1 MEKIVLASGNKKK
14 LAELQNL
21 LTPLNIEVVAQSE
34 FDVPEAD
41 ETGTTFVENAII
53 KARNACK
60 HTGLPAIADD
70 SGIQVS
76 ALRGAPGVFS
86 ARFAGVDASD
96 DKNNK
101 LLVELLS
108 DMPDVNRDARYVAVL
123 ALMEHEDDA
132 TPIICQGTWEGE
144 IVLEPQGDQ
153 GFGYDPHFFV
163 PEKGCTAAQ
172 LPPQEKNAM
181 SHRGKA
187 MAALLK
193 QLNSEGCASSIPCQF
208 FLAFS
213 LILNA

>member
-1 MEKIVLASGNKKK
+1 MEKLVLASGNKKK
-14 LAELQNL
+14 LAELQQL
-21 LTPLNIEVVAQSE
+21 LAPLNIEVVAQSE
-34 FDVPEAD
+34 FEVPEAD

-60 HTGLPAIADD
+60 YTGLPAIADD
-70 SGIQVS
+70 SGIQVA

-86 ARFAGVDASD
+86 ARFAGVGASD
-96 DKNNK
+96 EKNNK

-108 DMPDVNRDARYVAVL
+108 DMPEVNRDARYVAVL
-123 ALMEHEDDA
+123 VLMEHEDDA

-153 GFGYDPHFFV
+153 GFGYDPHFYV
-163 PEKGCTAAQ
+163 PKKGCTAAQ

-187 MAALLK
+187 MAALLE
-193 QLNSEGCASSIPCQF
+193 QLNSEQ
-208 FLAFS
+208 
-213 LILNA
+213 

>member
-21 LTPLNIEVVAQSE
+21 LTPLNIEVVAQRE

-60 HTGLPAIADD
+60 YTGLPAIADD
-70 SGIQVS
+70 SGIQVA

-86 ARFAGVDASD
+86 ARFAGVGASD

-108 DMPDVNRDARYVAVL
+108 DLPDVNRDARYVAVL
-123 ALMEHEDDA
+123 VLMQHEDDP
-132 TPIICQGTWEGE
+132 TPIICQGTWDGE

-172 LPPQEKNAM
+172 LPPEEKNAI

-187 MAALLK
+187 MELLLA
-193 QLNSEGCASSIPCQF
+193 QLNS
-208 FLAFS
+208 
-213 LILNA
+213 

>member
-1 MEKIVLASGNKKK
+1 MEKLVLASGNKKK
-14 LAELQNL
+14 LAELQGL
-21 LTPLNIEVVAQSE
+21 LSPLNIEVVPQSE

-70 SGIQVS
+70 SGIEID

-86 ARFAGVDASD
+86 ARFAGVGATDA
-96 DKNNK
+96 KNNK
-101 LLVELLS
+101 LMVELLS
-108 DMPDVNRDARYVAVL
+108 DLPDVNRGARYVAVL

-132 TPIICQGTWEGE
+132 TPILCQGTWNGE
-144 IVLEPQGDQ
+144 IVLEPQGEQ

-172 LPPQEKNAM
+172 LDPQEKNAL

-187 MAALLK
+187 MAALLT
-193 QLNSEGCASSIPCQF
+193 QLKREP
-208 FLAFS
+208 
-213 LILNA
+213 

>member
-1 MEKIVLASGNKKK
+1 MEKLVLASGNKKK
-14 LAELQNL
+14 LAELQGL
-21 LTPLNIEVVAQSE
+21 LSPLNIEVVPQSE

-70 SGIQVS
+70 SGIEID

-86 ARFAGVDASD
+86 ARFAGVGATDA
-96 DKNNK
+96 KNNK
-101 LLVELLS
+101 LMVELLS
-108 DMPDVNRDARYVAVL
+108 DLPDVNRGARYVAVL

-132 TPIICQGTWEGE
+132 TPILCQGTWNGE
-144 IVLEPQGDQ
+144 IVLEPQGEQ

-172 LPPQEKNAM
+172 LDPQEKNAL

-193 QLNSEGCASSIPCQF
+193 QLNSEQ
-208 FLAFS
+208 
-213 LILNA
+213 

>member
-70 SGIQVS
+70 SGIQVA

-86 ARFAGVDASD
+86 ARFAGVGASD

-108 DMPDVNRDARYVAVL
+108 DMPEVNRDARYVAVL

-172 LPPQEKNAM
+172 LPAQEKNAM

-193 QLNSEGCASSIPCQF
+193 QLNSEQ
-208 FLAFS
+208 
-213 LILNA
+213 

>member
-14 LAELQNL
+14 LAELQRL
-21 LTPLNIEVVAQSE
+21 LTPLNIDVVAQSE

-60 HTGLPAIADD
+60 YTGLPAIADD
-70 SGIQVS
+70 SGIQVA
-76 ALRGAPGVFS
+76 ALRGAPGVYS
-86 ARFAGVDASD
+86 ARFAGVGASD
-96 DKNNK
+96 TKNNK

-108 DMPDVNRDARYVAVL
+108 ELPDVNRDARYVAVL
-123 ALMEHEDDA
+123 ALMQHEDDA
-132 TPIICQGTWEGE
+132 TPIICQGTWDGE

-153 GFGYDPHFFV
+153 GFGYDPYFFV

-172 LPPQEKNAM
+172 LPAEEKNAI

-187 MAALLK
+187 MKKLLE
-193 QLNSEGCASSIPCQF
+193 QLTVNH
-208 FLAFS
+208 
-213 LILNA
+213 

>member
-21 LTPLNIEVVAQSE
+21 LTPLDIEVVAQSAFE
-34 FDVPEAD
+34 VPEAD

-60 HTGLPAIADD
+60 YTGLPAIADD
-70 SGIQVS
+70 SGIEVA

-86 ARFAGVDASD
+86 ARFAGVGASD
-96 DKNNK
+96 EKNNK

-108 DMPDVNRDARYVAVL
+108 DLPDVNRDARYVAVL
-123 ALMEHEDDA
+123 VLMEHEDDA
-132 TPIICQGTWEGE
+132 TPVICEGTWEGE

-172 LPPQEKNAM
+172 LPAQEKNAI

-187 MAALLK
+187 MEALLK
-193 QLNSEGCASSIPCQF
+193 RLNREQ
-208 FLAFS
+208 
-213 LILNA
+213 

>member
-1 MEKIVLASGNKKK
+1 MEKLVLASGNKKK

-34 FDVPEAD
+34 FEVPEAD

-60 HTGLPAIADD
+60 YTGLPAIADD
-70 SGIQVS
+70 SGIQIA

-86 ARFAGVDASD
+86 ARFAGVGASD
-96 DKNNK
+96 AKNNK
-101 LLVELLS
+101 LMVELLS
-108 DMPDVNRDARYVAVL
+108 DLPDVNRDARYVAVL
-123 ALMEHEDDA
+123 VLMEHEDDP

-172 LPPQEKNAM
+172 LPPEEKNAM

-187 MAALLK
+187 MEKLLA
-193 QLNSEGCASSIPCQF
+193 QLT
-208 FLAFS
+208 
-213 LILNA
+213 

>member
-1 MEKIVLASGNKKK
+1 MEKLVLASGNKKK

-21 LTPLNIEVVAQSE
+21 LAPLNIDVVAQSE
-34 FDVPEAD
+34 FEVPEAD

-60 HTGLPAIADD
+60 YTGLPAIADD
-70 SGIQVS
+70 SGIQVA

-86 ARFAGVDASD
+86 ARFAGVGATDE
-96 DKNNK
+96 KNNK

-108 DMPDVNRDARYVAVL
+108 DMPEVNRDARYVAVL
-123 ALMEHEDDA
+123 VLMTHEDDA
-132 TPIICQGTWEGE
+132 TPIICQGTWDGE

-172 LPPQEKNAM
+172 LPAQEKNTI

-187 MAALLK
+187 MEKLLA
-193 QLNSEGCASSIPCQF
+193 QLSS
-208 FLAFS
+208 
-213 LILNA
+213 

>member
-1 MEKIVLASGNKKK
+1 MEKLVLASGNKKK
-14 LAELQNL
+14 LAELQQL
-21 LTPLNIEVVAQSE
+21 LAPLNIEVVAQSE
-34 FDVPEAD
+34 FEVPEAD

-60 HTGLPAIADD
+60 YTGLPAIADD
-70 SGIQVS
+70 SGIQVA

-86 ARFAGVDASD
+86 ARFAGVGASD
-96 DKNNK
+96 EKNNK

-108 DMPDVNRDARYVAVL
+108 DMPEVNRDARYVAVL
-123 ALMEHEDDA
+123 VLMEHEDDA

-153 GFGYDPHFFV
+153 GFGYDPHFYV

-187 MAALLK
+187 MD
-193 QLNSEGCASSIPCQF
+193 QLIAQ
-208 FLAFS
+208 LQAM
-213 LILNA
+213 

>member
-1 MEKIVLASGNKKK
+1 MEKVVLASGNKKK

-21 LTPLNIEVVAQSE
+21 LTPLNIEVVPQSE
-34 FDVPEAD
+34 FEVPEAD

-60 HTGLPAIADD
+60 YTGLPAIADD
-70 SGIQVS
+70 SGIQVA

-86 ARFAGVDASD
+86 ARFAGVGASD
-96 DKNNK
+96 EKNNK

-123 ALMEHEDDA
+123 VLMEHEDDA

-153 GFGYDPHFFV
+153 GFGYDPHFLV

-172 LPPQEKNAM
+172 LPAEEKNAM

-187 MAALLK
+187 MAKLLA
-193 QLNSEGCASSIPCQF
+193 QLNP
-208 FLAFS
+208 
-213 LILNA
+213 

>member
-1 MEKIVLASGNKKK
+1 MEKLVLASGNKKK

-34 FDVPEAD
+34 FEVPEAD

-60 HTGLPAIADD
+60 YTGLPAIADD
-70 SGIQVS
+70 SGIQVA

-86 ARFAGVDASD
+86 ARFAGVGASD
-96 DKNNK
+96 AKNNK
-101 LLVELLS
+101 LMVELLS
-108 DMPDVNRDARYVAVL
+108 DLPDVNRDARYVAVL
-123 ALMEHEDDA
+123 VLMEHEDDA

-172 LPPQEKNAM
+172 LPPEEKNAI

-187 MAALLK
+187 MELLLA
-193 QLNSEGCASSIPCQF
+193 QLNS
-208 FLAFS
+208 
-213 LILNA
+213 

>member
-1 MEKIVLASGNKKK
+1 MEKLVLASGNKKK

-34 FDVPEAD
+34 FEVPEAD

-60 HTGLPAIADD
+60 YTGLPAIADD
-70 SGIQVS
+70 SGIQIA

-86 ARFAGVDASD
+86 ARFAGVGASD
-96 DKNNK
+96 AKNNK
-101 LLVELLS
+101 LMVELLS
-108 DMPDVNRDARYVAVL
+108 DLPDVNRDARYVAVL
-123 ALMEHEDDA
+123 VLMEHEDDA

-172 LPPQEKNAM
+172 LPPEEKNAM

-187 MAALLK
+187 MEKLLA
-193 QLNSEGCASSIPCQF
+193 QLT
-208 FLAFS
+208 
-213 LILNA
+213 

>member
-123 ALMEHEDDA
+123 VLMQHEDDA

-153 GFGYDPHFFV
+153 GFGYDPHFLV

-172 LPPQEKNAM
+172 LPPQEKNAI

-193 QLNSEGCASSIPCQF
+193 QLNSERPAV
-208 FLAFS
+208 
-213 LILNA
+213 

>member
-14 LAELQNL
+14 LAELQHL
-21 LTPLNIEVVAQSE
+21 LAPLNIEVVAQSE
-34 FDVPEAD
+34 FEVPEAD

-60 HTGLPAIADD
+60 YTGLPAIADD
-70 SGIQVS
+70 SGIQVA

-86 ARFAGVDASD
+86 ARFAGVGASD
-96 DKNNK
+96 EKNNK

-123 ALMEHEDDA
+123 VLMEHEDDA
-132 TPIICQGTWEGE
+132 TPLICQGTWEGE
-144 IVLEPQGDQ
+144 IVLEPQGEQ

-172 LPPQEKNAM
+172 LPPAEKNAI

-187 MAALLK
+187 MEKLIA
-193 QLNSEGCASSIPCQF
+193 QLQLSSRK
-208 FLAFS
+208 
-213 LILNA
+213 

>member
-1 MEKIVLASGNKKK
+1 MEKLVLASGNKKK

-34 FDVPEAD
+34 FEVPEAD

-60 HTGLPAIADD
+60 YTGLPAIADD
-70 SGIQVS
+70 SGIQVA

-86 ARFAGVDASD
+86 ARFAGVGASD
-96 DKNNK
+96 AKNNK
-101 LLVELLS
+101 LMVELLS
-108 DMPDVNRDARYVAVL
+108 DLPDVNRDARYVAVL
-123 ALMEHEDDA
+123 VLMEHEDDA

-172 LPPQEKNAM
+172 LPPEEKNAM

-187 MAALLK
+187 MEKLLA
-193 QLNSEGCASSIPCQF
+193 QLT
-208 FLAFS
+208 
-213 LILNA
+213 

>member
-1 MEKIVLASGNKKK
+1 MEKVVLASGNKKK

-21 LTPLNIEVVAQSE
+21 LTPLNIEVVPQSE
-34 FDVPEAD
+34 FEVPEAD

-60 HTGLPAIADD
+60 YTGLPAIADD
-70 SGIQVS
+70 SGIQVG

-96 DKNNK
+96 KKNNK

-123 ALMEHEDDA
+123 VLMEHEDDA

-153 GFGYDPHFFV
+153 GFGYDPHFLV

-172 LPPQEKNAM
+172 LPAEEKNAM

-187 MAALLK
+187 MAKLLA
-193 QLNSEGCASSIPCQF
+193 QLNP
-208 FLAFS
+208 
-213 LILNA
+213 

>member
-1 MEKIVLASGNKKK
+1 MEKLVLASGNKKK

-34 FDVPEAD
+34 FEVPEAD

-60 HTGLPAIADD
+60 YTGLPAIADD
-70 SGIQVS
+70 SGIQVA

-86 ARFAGVDASD
+86 ARFAGVGASD
-96 DKNNK
+96 AKNNK
-101 LLVELLS
+101 LMVELLS
-108 DMPDVNRDARYVAVL
+108 DLPDVNRDARYVAVL
-123 ALMEHEDDA
+123 VLMEHEDDA

-172 LPPQEKNAM
+172 LPPEEKNAM

-187 MAALLK
+187 MAALLE
-193 QLNSEGCASSIPCQF
+193 QLNSEQ
-208 FLAFS
+208 
-213 LILNA
+213 

>member
-1 MEKIVLASGNKKK
+1 MEKLVLASGNKKK

-70 SGIQVS
+70 SGIEID

-86 ARFAGVDASD
+86 ARFAGVGATDA
-96 DKNNK
+96 KNNK
-101 LLVELLS
+101 LMVELLS
-108 DMPDVNRDARYVAVL
+108 DLPDVNRGARYVAVL

-132 TPIICQGTWEGE
+132 TPILCQGTWNGE
-144 IVLEPQGDQ
+144 IVLEPQGEQ
-153 GFGYDPHFFV
+153 GFG
-163 PEKGCTAAQ
+163 
-172 LPPQEKNAM
+172 
-181 SHRGKA
+181 
-187 MAALLK
+187 
-193 QLNSEGCASSIPCQF
+193 
-208 FLAFS
+208 
-213 LILNA
+213 

>member
-21 LTPLNIEVVAQSE
+21 LTPLNIKVVAQSE
-34 FDVPEAD
+34 FEVPEAD

-60 HTGLPAIADD
+60 YTGLPAIADD
-70 SGIQVS
+70 SGIQVA

-86 ARFAGVDASD
+86 ARFAGVGASD
-96 DKNNK
+96 EKNNK

-123 ALMEHEDDA
+123 VLMEHEDDA

-172 LPPQEKNAM
+172 LPPEEKNAL

-187 MAALLK
+187 MAALLE
-193 QLNSEGCASSIPCQF
+193 QLNSEQ
-208 FLAFS
+208 
-213 LILNA
+213 

>member
-1 MEKIVLASGNKKK
+1 MEKLVLASGNKKK
-14 LAELQNL
+14 LAELQGL
-21 LTPLNIEVVAQSE
+21 LSPLNIEVVPQSE

-70 SGIQVS
+70 SGIEID

-86 ARFAGVDASD
+86 ARFAGVGATDA
-96 DKNNK
+96 KNNK
-101 LLVELLS
+101 LMVELLS
-108 DMPDVNRDARYVAVL
+108 DLPDVNRGARYVAVL

-132 TPIICQGTWEGE
+132 TPILCQGTWDGE
-144 IVLEPQGDQ
+144 IVLEPQGEQ

-172 LPPQEKNAM
+172 LNPQEKNAL

-187 MAALLK
+187 MAALLT
-193 QLNSEGCASSIPCQF
+193 QLKREP
-208 FLAFS
+208 
-213 LILNA
+213 

>member
-21 LTPLNIEVVAQSE
+21 LTPLNIEVVAQSAFE
-34 FDVPEAD
+34 VPEAD

-60 HTGLPAIADD
+60 YTGLPAIADD
-70 SGIQVS
+70 SGIEVA

-86 ARFAGVDASD
+86 ARFAGVGASD
-96 DKNNK
+96 EKNNK

-108 DMPDVNRDARYVAVL
+108 DLPDVNRDARYVAVL
-123 ALMEHEDDA
+123 VLMEHEDDA
-132 TPIICQGTWEGE
+132 TPVICEGTWEGE

-172 LPPQEKNAM
+172 LPAQEKNAI

-187 MAALLK
+187 MEALLK
-193 QLNSEGCASSIPCQF
+193 RLNREQ
-208 FLAFS
+208 
-213 LILNA
+213 

>member
-21 LTPLNIEVVAQSE
+21 LTPLNIEVVPQSE

-70 SGIQVS
+70 SGIEID

-86 ARFAGVDASD
+86 ARFAGVGATDA
-96 DKNNK
+96 KNNK
-101 LLVELLS
+101 LMVELLS
-108 DMPDVNRDARYVAVL
+108 DLPDVNRGARYVAVL

-132 TPIICQGTWEGE
+132 TPILCQGTWNGE
-144 IVLEPQGDQ
+144 IVLEPQGEQ

-172 LPPQEKNAM
+172 LDPQEKNAL

-193 QLNSEGCASSIPCQF
+193 QLNSEQ
-208 FLAFS
+208 
-213 LILNA
+213 